1 MRMEENSEI
10 TALELKRLID
20 SGAHVSL
27 IDVREPREYA
37 LCHIEGSRLIP
48 LSQIPSK
55 VKELNPEMEY
65 VVYCHVG
72 ERSAFAVNYLRR
84 LGFSKA
90 RNLKGGIDQWAAKID
105 PSMPRY

>member
-1 MRMEENSEI
+1 MEEDPEI
-10 TALELKRLID
+10 TVSELKRLID
-20 SGAHVSL
+20 SGAHVNL
-27 IDVREPREYA
+27 IDVREPREFD

-84 LGFSKA
+84 LGISKA
-90 RNLKGGIDQWAAKID
+90 RSLKGGIDQWAAKID